1 MLQRRKDLKEKCEE
15 ISEVIRKGTWRRAL
29 EKALHY
35 LKVTFMQLLGPN
47 SVQIEADTFCCRKA
61 ASCLDYIDFPE
72 YKIFKKV
79 GIP

>member
-1 MLQRRKDLKEKCEE
+1 
-15 ISEVIRKGTWRRAL
+15 
-29 EKALHY
+29 
-35 LKVTFMQLLGPN
+35 MQLLGPN
-47 SVQIEADTFCCRKA
+47 SVQIEADTFCWRKA